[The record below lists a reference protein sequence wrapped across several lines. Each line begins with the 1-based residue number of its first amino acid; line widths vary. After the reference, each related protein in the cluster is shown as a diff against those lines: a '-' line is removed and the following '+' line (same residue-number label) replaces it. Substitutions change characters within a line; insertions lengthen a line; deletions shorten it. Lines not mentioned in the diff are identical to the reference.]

1 MRQATF
7 HSSLDLYHPFGPHRG
22 CTLRLLDPCIPNLS
36 PPKPKPSDRAP
47 MTPLGVVWQ
56 GVPDLVMS
64 SLQAQVHGWD
74 RIKNVNCYSLLGL
87 STHKM

>member
-1 MRQATF
+1 
-7 HSSLDLYHPFGPHRG
+7 
-22 CTLRLLDPCIPNLS
+22 
-36 PPKPKPSDRAP
+36 
-47 MTPLGVVWQ
+47 MTPLGFVWQ